1 MTDIKFCG
9 LRTPQDVSEAVRL
22 GARWVGLV
30 HFPPSPR
37 HIKPSKVDHLIALK
51 GEAES
56 VAVLVDPDD
65 ALIDAA
71 NAAGHDWLQLHGQE
85 TPDRVAEVKA
95 RTGLRVI
102 KALPVAEA
110 ADMDAAKAFD
120 GIADMILFDA
130 KPPQG
135 ADRPGGWGEGYDYG
149 LLKSLR
155 ISTPWLLSGGLHA
168 HNVRAAVKASGA
180 MAVDVSSGIERA
192 PGVKSATKMA
202 AFAAA
207 LRD

>member
-9 LRTPQDVSEAVRL
+9 LRTPEDVSEAVRL
-22 GARWVGLV
+22 GAYWIGLV
-30 HFPPSPR
+30 HFPASPR
-37 HIKPSKVDHLIALK
+37 HVEPSEAADLLALK

-65 ALIDAA
+65 GLIDAA
-71 NAAGHDWLQLHGQE
+71 KTAGHDGLQLHGRE
-85 TPDRVAEVKA
+85 TPDRVADVKE

-102 KALPVAEA
+102 KALPVAKAE
-110 ADMDAAKAFD
+110 DLQAAKAFE
-120 GIADMILFDA
+120 GVADMILFDA
-130 KPPQG
+130 KPPKG

-149 LLKSLR
+149 LLKSLN
-155 ISTPWLLSGGLHA
+155 ISTPWLLSGGLDA
-168 HNVRAAVKASGA
+168 DNVRAAVKTSGA
-180 MAVDVSSGIERA
+180 KAVDVSSGIESA
-192 PGVKSATKMA
+192 PGVKSAKKMA